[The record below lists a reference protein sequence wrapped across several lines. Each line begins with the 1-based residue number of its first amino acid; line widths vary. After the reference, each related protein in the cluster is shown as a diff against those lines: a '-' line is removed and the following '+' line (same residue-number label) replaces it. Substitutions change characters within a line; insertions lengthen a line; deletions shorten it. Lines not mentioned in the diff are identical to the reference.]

1 MVPEA
6 ISFMNEEYDIDSG
19 IAPTF
24 ADWCKKIEDMKGVA
38 DMKFLR
44 AYFAGVISCFMC
56 PTTKCSISPRCY
68 GAISNLEEARSTNF
82 CQLAI
87 DQIIAEVKTMG
98 SKKNSVCCCVYH
110 LVLNNSYT
118 LAFFCFQCVTFLPYR
133 GFLTA
138 VSSCWIQWGQRQTK
152 NLIHVPRSSS
162 PFSCICGRI
171 CTQSLLSAW
180 TGLDTRTLTHPSR
193 LPCTTVVYAPYTT
206 SLAGAASLLPV
217 VSVSVTGCFPAVA
230 DRNVEAATSLLPL
243 VPVSVTGCLPAVLDC
258 NHDDSFQRMVSGAL
272 RNKKLG
278 KNFCRQST
286 GCTYICATT
295 LFSL

>member
-1 MVPEA
+1 MFGLRNKGRHARFEMVPEA
-6 ISFMNEEYDIDSG
+6 ISFMNEECDIDSG

-110 LVLNNSYT
+110 LVPFRV
-118 LAFFCFQCVTFLPYR
+118 A
-133 GFLTA
+133 GFNE
-138 VSSCWIQWGQRQTK
+138 VKGRQKT
-152 NLIHVPRSSS
+152 
-162 PFSCICGRI
+162 
-171 CTQSLLSAW
+171 
-180 TGLDTRTLTHPSR
+180 
-193 LPCTTVVYAPYTT
+193 
-206 SLAGAASLLPV
+206 
-217 VSVSVTGCFPAVA
+217 
-230 DRNVEAATSLLPL
+230 
-243 VPVSVTGCLPAVLDC
+243 
-258 NHDDSFQRMVSGAL
+258 
-272 RNKKLG
+272 
-278 KNFCRQST
+278 
-286 GCTYICATT
+286 
-295 LFSL
+295 